1 MRTGLAFVVA
11 LAARK
16 PFNVDIMRL
25 GKMTYQIATTFAFV
39 LAYVASKPFN
49 VEIVLVGKVTFQI
62 ASIIAFVLAH
72 VATKPCAASC
82 CFAHLFLQRLIL

>member
-1 MRTGLAFVVA
+1 MEGGHISICGLCVC
-11 LAARK
+11 L
-16 PFNVDIMRL
+16 L
-25 GKMTYQIATTFAFV
+25 GKMLFFSLVVTFAFV
-39 LAYVASKPFN
+39 LAYVANKPFN
-49 VEIVLVGKVTFQI
+49 VDIVLVGKVTFQI